1 MIEEIS
7 MEGGDVDGQLSATN
21 ARSTCF
27 GDELRHSSA
36 PGTMAMAMD
45 GKDEA
50 KKALSTRRF
59 SFFVRERAEP
69 ITMGPKPRIYRSP
82 LSVLFVYWI
91 QPLLRFGWRNR
102 RIEAENLVPL
112 REDQKSQQVYPKFMD
127 EWNQRKPGP
136 HDKLPKGLF
145 AGSKSLLGTL
155 KALHGWQVLMTI
167 LLQFFYSGATLTSPI
182 LLREVI
188 TYIGEKSAG
197 LSDADYKGYL
207 FAMGLFLAPFFG
219 ALCYSQSNQIAFT
232 VQTKVRAELTSAI
245 YRKSQV
251 LSSRARMA
259 TETGKIVNLMS
270 ADVNNTVNVLYP
282 FFGTIFTAPVTI
294 IVALVLLYYQIK
306 WGTFIGLGVLLLSTP
321 VSSKFTMIVTKF
333 RRKMLGVT
341 DQRVRQTSQ
350 LLSGIRVLKLYAW
363 EQAQKCMVAATRN
376 VELSW
381 LRKMALARVG
391 IQTALFV
398 SPLLAAVL
406 SFMIYG
412 LVNPDSLTPAR
423 VFSALAL
430 FNIMRFPLVIL
441 PFSLIQIGTSL
452 VSIRRLTEFLRLE
465 ELQETG
471 VGRDL
476 SKNTFVSGGEF
487 VWYAMESRKS
497 EDSKGQVTEPE
508 TKESKVNGA
517 DVKQGGQNGNASNGG
532 ILAPSLGTADV
543 AFRLENVNLEVEKGQ
558 LCMVVGRV
566 GSGKSSLAAALLG
579 NMDQLGGI
587 VNVSGSTA
595 YVAQQAWIM
604 NDTLR
609 NNVLF
614 GQEPDEEKWNRSIFA
629 SALTSDLEVLPAGAE
644 TEIGEK
650 GINLSGG
657 QKQRV
662 AIARALYYDAD
673 VYIMDDP
680 LSAVDVHVGKHIFDH
695 CISGML
701 KNKTRILVTNQL
713 QYLSRADYII
723 FMQEG
728 RIAAQGEYRKFMS
741 QSADFCNMV
750 AEFNSSSSDEPGEVL
765 EEEEEG
771 TVPRSQST
779 VELRKSLEEKSG
791 LARKKSVDLLS
802 KQQSQDEKLNQAEVK
817 RMTSK
822 PVLGRLMTIEARSAG
837 QVKGNVYMGYAKAYG
852 LFLVVVVS
860 SLVAAEQALR
870 VLTNWWLSQWSDAS
884 FTGYDNGRTTG
895 YYIGIYGAL
904 TGAFATTTLI
914 RSLSNNLSAVRAA
927 RKLHFAM
934 LDCIVRVP
942 ISFFDTTPVGRVLNR
957 FSKDTDEIDYLLPQS
972 MTEFINCLMQPLG
985 AMIFISVVEVWFLAG
1000 IVPLMIIYYFIQKF
1014 FRATS
1019 IELQRLDAVSKSP
1032 VFSHFSECLSGVETI
1047 RAFRLQDRFAK
1058 SSDLKQD
1065 ANNQAYWTLK
1075 HADEWLSVRLELIGA
1090 SITFLAAVLGVAN
1103 ADNLN
1108 SALIGLAIT
1117 EALEMTAFLKHAVR
1131 TLAMVEVRLNAV
1143 DRVLE
1148 YSRLPVEA
1156 PDIVPD
1162 CRPPE
1167 DWPSKGRVT
1176 AENVHMKYRP
1186 DTPMV
1191 LKGVSFD
1198 IRPGEH
1204 IGIVGRTGSG
1214 KSSLLV
1220 ALFRI
1225 VELHGGSI
1233 KIDDVDVSRI
1243 GLEDLRSRIAAIPQ
1257 DPALFSGTVRSNLD
1271 PYSRHTD
1278 PEIWEALEHAY
1289 LKDTVK
1295 SMRKGLESGVSEGGE
1310 NFSVGQRQLMCV
1322 ARALLRKPKV
1332 LIADE
1337 ATASVDPETD
1347 ALLQKTIRTRFK
1359 NSTVITIAHR
1369 LNTILDSDKVM
1380 VMENGHLAEF
1390 DSVSR
1395 LLGNPNSL
1403 FKKLIDT
1410 MEGEQAPAS
1419 DRE

>member
-1 MIEEIS
+1 MATEVETT
-7 MEGGDVDGQLSATN
+7 DGS
-21 ARSTCF
+21 
-27 GDELRHSSA
+27 
-36 PGTMAMAMD
+36 
-45 GKDEA
+45 
-50 KKALSTRRF
+50 KKAMSARRF
-59 SFFVRERAEP
+59 SFFVRKRAVP
-69 ITMGPKPRIYRSP
+69 ITMATKPRVYRSP
-82 LSVLFVYWI
+82 LSVLFVFWI
-91 QPLLRFGWRNR
+91 EPLLRYGWRNR

-112 REDQKSQQVYPKFMD
+112 REDQKSQPVYAKFTD
-127 EWNQRKPGP
+127 EWEKRKPGP
-136 HDKLPKGLF
+136 HDELPKGLF
-145 AGSKSLLGTL
+145 AGSKSLLGAL

-167 LLQFFYSGATLTSPI
+167 LLQFLYAGTTLTSPI

-197 LSDADYKGYL
+197 IADADYRGYL

-294 IVALVLLYYQIK
+294 IVALVLLYNQIR

-321 VSSKFTMIVTKF
+321 VSSKFTVIVTKF

-363 EQAQKCMVAATRN
+363 EQAQKCVVAATRN

-381 LRKMALARVG
+381 LRKMAFARVG

-452 VSIRRLTEFLRLE
+452 VSIRRLTEFLRME
-465 ELQETG
+465 ELHESRI
-471 VGRDL
+471 GRDP
-476 SKNTFVSGGEF
+476 SKDIYISGGDF
-487 VWYAMESRKS
+487 VWYAMNTRKS
-497 EDSKGQVTEPE
+497 EESKDKVVEPE
-508 TKESKVNGA
+508 TKQPKANGAAPKQEGVNG
-517 DVKQGGQNGNASNGG
+517 NPSNGDAAQSTEMG
-532 ILAPSLGTADV
+532 DI
-543 AFRLENVNLEVEKGQ
+543 AFKLENINLSVKKGQ

-579 NMDQLGGI
+579 NMDQLGGAI
-587 VNVSGSTA
+587 NVPGRTA

-614 GQEPDEEKWNRSIFA
+614 GQEPNEEKWEQSIFA
-629 SALTSDLEVLPAGAE
+629 SALTSDLEVLPAGE
-644 TEIGEK
+644 DTEIGEK

-695 CISGML
+695 CISGVL
-701 KNKTRILVTNQL
+701 KSKTRVLVTNQL
-713 QYLSRADYII
+713 QYLPRADSVI
-723 FMQEG
+723 FMQDG
-728 RIAAQGEYRKFMS
+728 KIVAQGKYRDCMS
-741 QSADFCNMV
+741 QSADFCKLV
-750 AEFNSSSSDEPGEVL
+750 SEYNSSSPDDVDVDAVEKDLDGN
-765 EEEEEG
+765 
-771 TVPRSQST
+771 VPRSEST
-779 VELRKSLEEKSG
+779 AELRKSLEEKSG
-791 LARKKSVDLLS
+791 LLRRKSAETLS
-802 KQQSQDEKLNQAEVK
+802 RRLSQEEKQKNEEIK

-852 LFLVVVVS
+852 LSLVLVVA

-884 FTGYDNGRTTG
+884 FSRYENGRNTG

-904 TGAFATTTLI
+904 TGAFAITTLI

-927 RKLHFAM
+927 RRLHFAM

-942 ISFFDTTPVGRVLNR
+942 ISFFDTTPVGRILNR

-972 MTEFINCLMQPLG
+972 MTEFVNCLMQPLG

-1000 IVPLMIIYYFIQKF
+1000 IIPLMIIYYFIQKF

-1047 RAFRLQDRFAK
+1047 RAFGLQDRFAK

-1103 ADNLN
+1103 AENLN

-1156 PDIVPD
+1156 PDVIPD

-1167 DWPSKGRVT
+1167 EWPSKGRVV
-1176 AENVHMKYRP
+1176 AEKVHMKYRS

-1191 LKGVSFD
+1191 LKGVSFE

-1225 VELHGGSI
+1225 VELHSGCI
-1233 KIDDVDVSRI
+1233 KIDDVDVSTI

-1271 PYSRHTD
+1271 PYDRHTD
-1278 PEIWEALEHAY
+1278 LEIWEALERAY
-1289 LKDTVK
+1289 LKDTIK
-1295 SMRKGLESGVSEGGE
+1295 GMRKGLESGVSEGGE

-1347 ALLQKTIRTRFK
+1347 ALVQKTIRTSFK
-1359 NSTVITIAHR
+1359 DSTVITIAHR
-1369 LNTILDSDKVM
+1369 LNTILDSDRVM

-1390 DSVSR
+1390 DTVPQ

-1410 MEGEQAPAS
+1410 MEGEHTTTS
-1419 DRE
+1419 DLE